1 MRRITPGMDTAEH
14 HEGIVEYRVDDEVR
28 EASQP
33 RAPQGLEREPE
44 GTSPIP
50 EARAHLFP
58 RCSSVRIRLV
68 PRQSAVELCALSVR
82 QRKGVRLVDYALPE
96 FLHQLQSVADRE
108 TQHFLRELRVHGL
121 HRTQATSHVQ
131 GAQRSQGAKDR
142 VTPLPESLVVPLLNQ
157 LAWVRRL
164 HESDLARGGGRVEMP
179 DEGLV
184 IDERRVRAGKT
195 T

>member
-1 MRRITPGMDTAEH
+1 M
-14 HEGIVEYRVDDEVR
+14 
-28 EASQP
+28 
-33 RAPQGLEREPE
+33 
-44 GTSPIP
+44 
-50 EARAHLFP
+50 
-58 RCSSVRIRLV
+58 
-68 PRQSAVELCALSVR
+68 
-82 QRKGVRLVDYALPE
+82 
-96 FLHQLQSVADRE
+96 
-108 TQHFLRELRVHGL
+108 
-121 HRTQATSHVQ
+121 Q